1 MDRSVSV
8 CVSVWR
14 WERVHLIQ
22 QNLQQGIWCSVQVNL
37 LHLKQRVPTF
47 LFFPVH
53 VQHSPL
59 FCLDLLAVVS
69 ESGASV
75 GAADEAWKSITIAA
89 AAGVRGSLRLLM
101 ISADSRFFPNTSK
114 KSLLLYVLAWF
125 QEGSTAV
132 KSTNELKA
140 ETSIM
145 L

>member
-1 MDRSVSV
+1 MCI
-8 CVSVWR
+8 CVEVGESSLDPAEPAARDLVLCAG
-14 WERVHLIQ
+14 ELATPEATGG
-22 QNLQQGIWCSVQVNL
+22 NFS
-37 LHLKQRVPTF
+37 F
-47 LFFPVH
+47 LSCARPA
-53 VQHSPL
+53 QSPL
-59 FCLDLLAVVS
+59 L
-69 ESGASV
+69 SGPARGGVGIRASV

-101 ISADSRFFPNTSK
+101 ISADSRFFPNSSK